1 MLAVLAVLA
10 LVIFLGG
17 ELFAFATSDRG
28 RVLLYR
34 HLHVGDR
41 AQLVRILAGRVREGL
56 ADARLPAG
64 AWHEDVTAGPN
75 GGTPR
80 WRIDLQPD
88 GAPLQVNYAITQAIE
103 RGGAQVLSGREESGE
118 GGALTV
124 RLAIGF
130 PGRVLHE
137 VVIAR
142 PGRVRHEDEPPAPI
156 RIALVLVGAGDEP
169 ALTRT
174 LLERDE
180 PFALAVTGIADG
192 GAALRKAARAHGHE
206 IVLQVAMEPENY
218 PRVNPGPGTLLVS
231 WPAHRIEGALREQL
245 KDAGEVAAVA
255 NFMGSFATQDEPF
268 MTAFYR
274 ELRRQGVGFL
284 HLQPVPRSVCRS
296 LAANLGVAYDEPD
309 ATLDLEARE
318 KKPAA
323 LERAWKALLERA
335 DKRGRAIVVLRVTP
349 TSAAWLASA
358 LEPKA
363 RGAVTIVPLTSLVH
377 QPARSE

>member
-1 MLAVLAVLA
+1 MLAALAILA
-10 LVIFLGG
+10 LVIFIGG
-17 ELFAFATSDRG
+17 EVFAFATSDHG

-34 HLHVGDR
+34 HLHLGDR
-41 AQLVRILAGRVREGL
+41 AQIVRIVAKGVREGL
-56 ADARLPAG
+56 ADARLPG
-64 AWHEDVTAGPN
+64 TAWREDVAASPA
-75 GGTPR
+75 GGTPH
-80 WRIDLQPD
+80 WRVDLQPD
-88 GAPLQVNYAITQAIE
+88 GAPLQVNYAVTQAVE
-103 RGGAQVLSGREESGE
+103 RAGAQVLSGREDAGE

-142 PGRVRHEDEPPAPI
+142 PGRVHHEDEPPAPI
-156 RIALVLVGAGDEP
+156 RIALVLVGAADAPDAARE
-169 ALTRT
+169 
-174 LLERDE
+174 LLARDE

-192 GAALRKAARAHGHE
+192 RAALRKLARAHGHE
-206 IVLQVAMEPENY
+206 VVLQVAMEPENY

-231 WPAHRIEGALREQL
+231 WPSHRIEGSLRDQL
-245 KDAGEVAAVA
+245 KDAGDVAAVS

-274 ELRRQGVGFL
+274 ELRKQGVGFL
-284 HLQPVPRSVCRS
+284 HVQPVPRSVCRS

-318 KKPAA
+318 SKTTA
-323 LERAWKALLERA
+323 LERAWKSVLDRA
-335 DKRGRAIVVLRVTP
+335 EKRGRAIVVLRVTP
-349 TSAAWLASA
+349 TSAKWLAAA

-377 QPARSE
+377 QPSRPE